1 MSIAALIG
9 GRLYHVI
16 DQWALYANDPLK
28 IILPPYSGLGVFGG
42 IVTGTLAAW
51 WYARRRGVSFARWAD
66 IIAPALF
73 VMQAIGRWGNYFNQ
87 ELYGPP
93 TTAPWGIPIDCA
105 HRLVI
110 YSCDTLPETTRF
122 HPLFLYESISGL
134 IGAAFLVFLGYRL
147 PVVAATRSTCCSPSS
162 SGTASTRFALET
174 LRADNW
180 TFFGVPTAQ
189 IVSLAFIAVGVVGLV
204 LRHRGSR
211 MGDKPPTDPQ
221 RATWGALGAAWMTRP
236 IDEPWA
242 NVGDRIDDDGVDD
255 ESDDDA
261 GDESAMRPS
270 TTKWTRP
277 TPPTRPSPASTEMP
291 RPRRDRTASEPMTG
305 DARPPEAT
313 ASDPSP
319 PDRPRRRPPPG
330 RISPEAMAA
339 ARGGVS
345 EGLAWLGRA
354 PEAKASL
361 LYRAARLLVAV
372 RLLRA
377 VPLPDRDLRP
387 GARPQRWLPAG
398 RRCAS
403 GLDGPVR
410 RDARAAR
417 RAALLDPGERPV
429 DVHARVGASGSS
441 AGSVAC
447 CRSGAAASGSTRTS
461 PRRRRSSMRARSSSR
476 CRRGR

>member
-1 MSIAALIG
+1 MFDIPPDPVAFQLGPITIGWYGLCYAIGLAAAYVALIRLARAAGEDPDIVGNGIIIVSIAALIG

-134 IGAAFLVFLGYRL
+134 LGAAFLVFLGYRL
-147 PVVAATRSTCCSPSS
+147 RSWLRPGDLLLTFFIWY
-162 SGTASTRFALET
+162 GVTRFALET

-189 IVSLAFIAVGVVGLV
+189 VVSLAFIAIGVVGMV

-211 MGDKPPTDPQ
+211 MGDKPPPYPQ

-242 NVGDRIDDDGVDD
+242 NVGDRIDDDADD
-255 ESDDDA
+255 EAHDESADDRPDDIDTDVVDEPGPTVDDDA
-261 GDESAMRPS
+261 AAPDQTEP
-270 TTKWTRP
+270 
-277 TPPTRPSPASTEMP
+277 RPSP
-291 RPRRDRTASEPMTG
+291 
-305 DARPPEAT
+305 
-313 ASDPSP
+313 
-319 PDRPRRRPPPG
+319 
-330 RISPEAMAA
+330 
-339 ARGGVS
+339 
-345 EGLAWLGRA
+345 
-354 PEAKASL
+354 
-361 LYRAARLLVAV
+361 
-372 RLLRA
+372 
-377 VPLPDRDLRP
+377 
-387 GARPQRWLPAG
+387 
-398 RRCAS
+398 
-403 GLDGPVR
+403 
-410 RDARAAR
+410 
-417 RAALLDPGERPV
+417 
-429 DVHARVGASGSS
+429 
-441 AGSVAC
+441 
-447 CRSGAAASGSTRTS
+447 
-461 PRRRRSSMRARSSSR
+461 
-476 CRRGR
+476 